1 MFGPETAEALTALTL
16 QSRVKKIEEQV
27 KELAEA
33 QKSILLHL
41 REIIEVVAEISK
53 DSSEE

>member
-1 MFGPETAEALTALTL
+1 MFTDEAIKAINLL
-16 QSRVKKIEEQV
+16 QERVESLERQLK
-27 KELAEA
+27 ASTEA